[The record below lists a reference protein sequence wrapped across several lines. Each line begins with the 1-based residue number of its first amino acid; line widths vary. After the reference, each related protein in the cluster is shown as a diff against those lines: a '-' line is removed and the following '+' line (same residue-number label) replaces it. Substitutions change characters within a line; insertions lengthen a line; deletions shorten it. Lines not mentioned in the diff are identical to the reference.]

1 MTRLGSLGVWMFRHR
16 ILAYLLART
25 GLLLLIAILLE
36 HKKVTP

>member
-25 GLLLLIAILLE
+25 GYSCYRYSLE
-36 HKKVTP
+36 HR